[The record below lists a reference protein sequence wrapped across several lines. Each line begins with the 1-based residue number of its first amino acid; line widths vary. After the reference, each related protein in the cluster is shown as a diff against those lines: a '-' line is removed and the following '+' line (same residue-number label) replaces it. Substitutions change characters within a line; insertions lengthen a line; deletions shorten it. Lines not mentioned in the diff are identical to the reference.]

1 MKQKYHPASVT
12 NSTYRLGKLEKRL
25 GGGGYDL
32 NMLYTCVNFCKN
44 NKKEKLIV
52 VTFTVSV
59 TI

>member
-1 MKQKYHPASVT
+1 M
-12 NSTYRLGKLEKRL
+12 
-25 GGGGYDL
+25 GGYDL

-52 VTFTVSV
+52 VAFTVSV